1 MKTLK
6 ITNLHAGIEG
16 LEILKGIDLEIKTGE
31 VHAIMGPNGAGK
43 TTLSSAIMGN
53 PRYTITDGS
62 IVLDGENITNL
73 EVDERARKGLF
84 IAMQYPSEIP
94 GVTNSDFIRA
104 AIKHK
109 ENMPL
114 YKFIKEYDSAIKD
127 LKMAS
132 DVPHRYL
139 NEGFSGGEKK
149 KNEILQM
156 KMLKPYFAILDEI
169 DSGLDVDALKIVGEN
184 VSSMV
189 NENFGCLL
197 ITHYQRLLDYIKP
210 DYVHILIKGK
220 IVKTGG
226 PELIEKIDREGY
238 DWVKKELGIKDEY
251 QPKNVNVLGVCAN
264 KVEKK

>member
-1 MKTLK
+1 MKTLEIK
-6 ITNLHAGIEG
+6 DLHASVED
-16 LEILKGIDLEIKTGE
+16 LEILKGIDLKINTGE

-53 PRYTITDGS
+53 PRYTITSGN
-62 IVLDGENITNL
+62 IILDGKDITNL
-73 EVDERARKGLF
+73 EVDERARLGLF
-84 IAMQYPSEIP
+84 IAMQYPAEIP

-104 AIKHK
+104 ALKHK
-109 ENMPL
+109 ENVPL
-114 YKFIKEYDSAIKD
+114 YKFIKEYDNSIKD

-156 KMLKPYFAILDEI
+156 KMLKPNFAILDEI

-184 VSSMV
+184 VSAMV

-226 PELIEKIDREGY
+226 PELIEKIDKEGY

-251 QPKNVNVLGVCAN
+251 VPKNVNVLGTCAN

>member
-1 MKTLK
+1 MKTLEIK
-6 ITNLHAGIEG
+6 NLHAKVED
-16 LEILKGIDLEIKTGE
+16 LEILKGIDLKINTGE

-53 PRYTITDGS
+53 PRYTITEGD
-62 IVLDGENITNL
+62 IFLDGENITNL

-84 IAMQYPSEIP
+84 IAMQYPAEIP

-104 AIKHK
+104 ALKHK

-114 YKFIKEYDSAIKD
+114 YKFIKEYDASIKD

-156 KMLKPYFAILDEI
+156 KMLKPNFAILDEI

-184 VSSMV
+184 VSAMV

-226 PELIEKIDREGY
+226 PELIEKIDKEGY

-251 QPKNVNVLGVCAN
+251 TPKNVNVLGTCAN

>member
-6 ITNLHAGIEG
+6 INDLHAGIEG
-16 LEILKGIDLEIKTGE
+16 LEILKGI
-31 VHAIMGPNGAGK
+31 K

-53 PRYTITDGS
+53 PKYIITSGS
-62 IVLDGENITNL
+62 IILDGKDITNL
-73 EVDERARKGLF
+73 EVDERARLGLF
-84 IAMQYPSEIP
+84 IAMQYPAEIP

-104 AIKHK
+104 AIKHQK
-109 ENMPL
+109 DMPL
-114 YKFIKEYDSAIKD
+114 YKFIKEYDKAVKD
-127 LKMAS
+127 LKMSS
-132 DVPHRYL
+132 DLPHRYL

-156 KMLKPYFAILDEI
+156 KMLNPSFAILDEI

-184 VSSMV
+184 VSAMV
-189 NENFGCLL
+189 SDDFGCLL

-226 PELIEKIDREGY
+226 PELIEKIDKEGY
-238 DWVKKELGIKDEY
+238 DWVKQELGIKDEY
-251 QPKNVNVLGVCAN
+251 IPKNVNVLGTCAN